1 MIYNQVQVSTFDM
14 TPNLFSNLN
23 RRKFIGLSTLFLLG
37 ACGAQTTQPTAS
49 GKSKIVFWTMQL
61 KPQFDKY
68 MTDLIAGFTKENPT
82 AEVEWVDI
90 PWGEMETKI
99 LSSVAA
105 KTAPDVVN
113 LNPQFASKLA
123 EKKALVDM
131 GKAISD
137 ADKTSYFPNIWKANQ
152 LDNVTFGLPWYVA
165 TDITIYNRS
174 LFEKAGLD
182 PAKPPKTFE
191 ELTKVSEQIKAKTG
205 KYAFMLTMDGG
216 QVLEA
221 MVQMGMKLLDS
232 NGKAAFN
239 DAAGKAAF
247 DYWVNLFEKQL
258 IPREILTEGHRK
270 AVELYQAGELAI
282 LLTGPQ
288 FLQTVA
294 QNAPETAKVTDIGA
308 QITGSTGKKSAA
320 VMNVAV
326 PTTSTN
332 QAMAVKFALYLTNAE
347 NQLAFTK
354 VENLLPSTIKSSSD
368 RYFTEAA
375 KDASILDRARLISAS
390 QLPQSEVLIPPAKDI
405 EKLRKIIYEEL
416 QLAMLKEKPS
426 DKAIASASERW
437 NSL

>member
-1 MIYNQVQVSTFDM
+1 MSPKLLQNI
-14 TPNLFSNLN
+14 N
-23 RRKFIGLSTLFLLG
+23 RRRFIGLSTLFLLG
-37 ACGAQTTQPTAS
+37 ACGAQTTQTTAS

-68 MTDLIAGFTKENPT
+68 MADLIAAFVKENPT
-82 AEVEWVDI
+82 TEVEWVDI

-105 KTAPDVVN
+105 RTAPDVVN

-123 EKKALVDM
+123 EKKALVDL
-131 GKAISD
+131 GSVISESDKA
-137 ADKTSYFPNIWKANQ
+137 SYFPNIWKANQ
-152 LDNVTFGLPWYVA
+152 LDNITFGLPWYVA

-182 PAKPPKTFE
+182 PAKPPTTFE
-191 ELTKVSEQIKAKTG
+191 ELAKVSEQIKSKTG
-205 KYAFMLTMDGG
+205 KYAFLLTMDGG

-221 MVQMGMKLLDS
+221 MVQMGMQLLDDS
-232 NGKAAFN
+232 GKAAFN
-239 DAAGKAAF
+239 NAIGISAF
-247 DYWVNLFEKQL
+247 EYWVNLFDKQL

-326 PTTSTN
+326 PNTSIN
-332 QAMAVKFALYLTNAE
+332 QALAIKFALYLTNAE

-354 VENLLPSTIKSSSD
+354 VENLLPSTVKSSSD

-375 KDASILDRARLISAS
+375 KDAPLLDRARVISAS
-390 QLPQSEVLIPPAKDI
+390 QLPQSEVLIPPARDI

-426 DKAIASASERW
+426 DKAISSAAERW